1 MKITQTQRVTQSQRV
16 TQTESGKAW
25 EYGLARQ
32 CADMFNQHCVM
43 PVNSARTKCQN
54 SYDLLSPSE
63 RGRIDKAANEAV
75 LFLRT
80 HDPRTLNAKS
90 IVIQSDMRGA
100 KGDVRDLL
108 IETNSETIGI
118 SAKHRH
124 TALKHSRLSEK
135 IDFGNEWYG
144 IPCTSGYWDAVNPIF
159 EELRA
164 RQKHRELFRNI
175 PNLHEDVYI
184 PILNAFIDEVI
195 NNANP
200 EKMMRYLLGR
210 YDFYK
215 VIKENGDISIQSFNM
230 GGSLKWGSRI
240 PLPGH
245 IVDFSMKLKSKT
257 TAIMNLDRGWQ
268 VSFRIHNANKHV
280 EPSLKFDVTLIG
292 SPQQLSRHE
301 IPYG

>member
-1 MKITQTQRVTQSQRV
+1 MSVA
-16 TQTESGKAW
+16 QTESGKAW

-43 PVNSARTKCQN
+43 PVNSPRTKCQN
-54 SYDLLSPSE
+54 SYDLLSAPE

-75 LFLRT
+75 LFLRA

-108 IETNSETIGI
+108 IETYSETIGI

-124 TALKHSRLSEK
+124 TALKHSRLSDQ
-135 IDFGNEWYG
+135 IDFGNLWYQV
-144 IPCTSGYWDAVNPIF
+144 PCSNQYWSAVYPIF
-159 EELRA
+159 QGLRVLKV
-164 RQKHRELFRNI
+164 QGGFFRDI
-175 PNLHEDVYI
+175 PNKHEEIYV
-184 PILNAFIDEVI
+184 PILKAFINEVI
-195 NNANP
+195 RYANP
-200 EKMMRYLLGR
+200 NKMMRYLLGR

-215 VIKENGDISIQSFNM
+215 VIKENGNISLQSFNIS
-230 GGSLKWGSRI
+230 GSLKWGKKI
-240 PLPGH
+240 PLPNQ
-245 IVDFSMKLKSKT
+245 IVDFSMKPKSTT
-257 TAIMNLDRGWQ
+257 TAILNLNEGWQ
-268 VSFRIHNANKHV
+268 VSFRIHSARSKA

-292 SPQQLSRHE
+292 SPQQLSCHE